1 MRSKIGVAAIVALML
16 LFAVLAV
23 GSAIAFLQAPQTIA
37 KVLGVAVLGVVVVG
51 LWTLWRELRFGM
63 AMQRMGRTLAV
74 EGGLPADDLPRSPA
88 GRIDR
93 AAADAQFALFRDEAE
108 AAPGDWRSWYRLSLG
123 YDASGDR
130 SRARKAMRDAVRLY
144 AAGPTT

>member
-1 MRSKIGVAAIVALML
+1 MRSKIGVAAIVALMV

-23 GSAIAFLQAPQTIA
+23 GSSISFLQAPQAIA
-37 KVLGVAVLGVVVVG
+37 KILGVAVLGVVAVG

-63 AMQRMGRTLAV
+63 AMQRMGRILQE
-74 EGGLPADDLPRSPA
+74 EGGLPVDDLPRSPA

-93 AAADAQFALFRDEAE
+93 PAADAQFEHFRLEAE

-130 SRARKAMRDAVRLY
+130 SRARKAMRDAVRLH
-144 AAGPTT
+144 ANAS